1 LVKIAQS
8 WLGDMFKQFVSAA
21 KILTRQVQPGMSLKV
36 RPDDTF
42 LVSYP
47 KSGNTWMRFLIAN
60 LLQQDPPVGLLDADS
75 LIPSVDAKSKRFFD
89 EMKSPRVIKSHFSF
103 IPAYRRVIYVVR
115 DPRDVVMSQYHY
127 QIKRGVLE
135 QGSSLDSFVS
145 RFLKGEVCP
154 YGSWGD
160 NVGSW
165 TATRRDDSNFLLL
178 RYEDMLADVTSGAAR
193 IATFLGL
200 GRNAN
205 CVATAVERSSLE
217 NMRKVEKAEGA
228 RWDSTKGTRQDISF
242 FRSAKSGEGRARLSP
257 ESIERIE
264 DAWGHLMHSLGYA
277 VSSMKPVETLSP
289 APIHL

>member
-1 LVKIAQS
+1 
-8 WLGDMFKQFVSAA
+8 MFKQFLSAA

-36 RPDDTF
+36 RSDDTF

-60 LLQQDPPVGLLDADS
+60 LLQQDPSVGLLDADS

-103 IPAYRRVIYVVR
+103 IPAYKRVIYVVR

-135 QGSSLDSFVS
+135 QGSSLDTFVT
-145 RFLKGEVCP
+145 RFLNGEVCP

-165 TATRRDDSNFLLL
+165 TITRRHDVNFLLL
-178 RYEDMLADVTSGAAR
+178 RYEDMLSDVTSGAAR
-193 IATFLGL
+193 ISAFLGL
-200 GRNAN
+200 SQDAN
-205 CVATAVERSSLE
+205 RIATAVERSSLE

-228 RWDSTKGTRQDISF
+228 KWDSTKGTRQDISF
-242 FRSAKSGEGRARLSP
+242 FRSAKSGEGRATLSRQ
-257 ESIERIE
+257 SVERIE
-264 DAWGHLMHSLGYA
+264 EAWGPLMQSVGYA
-277 VSSMKPVETLSP
+277 VSGLNPVATLSP

>member
-1 LVKIAQS
+1 
-8 WLGDMFKQFVSAA
+8 MFKQFVAAA
-21 KILTRQVQPGMSLKV
+21 KILTRRVQPGMSLKV

-60 LLQQDPPVGLLDADS
+60 LLQQNPPVGLLEADC
-75 LIPSVDAKSKRFFD
+75 LIPSVDGKSKKFFD
-89 EMKSPRVIKSHFSF
+89 DMKSPRVIKSHFSF
-103 IPAYRRVIYVVR
+103 IPAYKRVIYVVR

-135 QGSSLDSFVS
+135 GGASLDGFAQ

-165 TATRRDDSNFLLL
+165 TATRRDDPNFLLL
-178 RYEDMLADVTSGAAR
+178 RYEDMLSDVTTGATKISKFIGFGQDASR
-193 IATFLGL
+193 I
-200 GRNAN
+200 
-205 CVATAVERSSLE
+205 ATAVERSSLE
-217 NMRKVEKAEGA
+217 NMRKVEKAEGKK
-228 RWDSTKGTRQDISF
+228 WDSTKGTRQDMSF
-242 FRSAKSGEGRARLSP
+242 FRSAKSGEGRATLSC

-264 DAWGHLMHSLGYA
+264 KAWGPLMQSVGYA
-277 VSSMKPVETLSP
+277 VSSPNPIASLSP
-289 APIHL
+289 AAMHL

>member
-1 LVKIAQS
+1 MVKIAQS

-145 RFLKGEVCP
+145 RFLQGEVCP

-277 VSSMKPVETLSP
+277 VSSMKPVEALSP

>member
-1 LVKIAQS
+1 
-8 WLGDMFKQFVSAA
+8 MFKQFVSAA
-21 KILTRQVQPGMSLKV
+21 KILKRRVQPGMSLKV

-60 LLQQDPPVGLLDADS
+60 LLHQNPPVGLLEADC
-75 LIPSVDAKSKRFFD
+75 LIPSVDGKTKKFFD

-103 IPAYRRVIYVVR
+103 IPAYKRVIYVVR

-135 QGSSLDSFVS
+135 AGAALDDFVQ

-165 TATRRDDSNFLLL
+165 TATRRDDPNFLLL
-178 RYEDMLADVTSGAAR
+178 RYEDMLADVTTGATK
-193 IATFLGL
+193 ISKFLGF
-200 GRNAN
+200 GQDATRI
-205 CVATAVERSSLE
+205 ATAVERSSLE
-217 NMRKVEKAEGA
+217 NMRKVEKAEGKK
-228 RWDSTKGTRQDISF
+228 WDSTKGTRQDMSF
-242 FRSAKSGEGRARLSP
+242 FRSAKSGEGRATLSR
-257 ESIERIE
+257 ESIERME
-264 DAWGHLMHSLGYA
+264 KTWGPLMQSVGYA
-277 VSSMKPVETLSP
+277 VSTTDSVAALSP
-289 APIHL
+289 AITHP

>member
-1 LVKIAQS
+1 MRRLARSLQF

-21 KILTRQVQPGMSLKV
+21 RILTRQVQPGMSLRV

-60 LLQQDPPVGLLDADS
+60 LLQQDPPVGLLHADS
-75 LIPSVDAKSKRFFD
+75 LIPSVDAKSKKFFD

-165 TATRRDDSNFLLL
+165 TATRRDDPNFLLV
-178 RYEDMLADVTSGAAR
+178 RYEDMLADVTSGAVQ
-193 IATFLGL
+193 ISNFLGL
-200 GRNAN
+200 GGDAN
-205 CVATAVERSSLE
+205 RIAMADERSSLE
-217 NMRKVEKAEGA
+217 NMRKVEKAEGKK
-228 RWDSTKGTRQDISF
+228 WESTKGTRQDLSF
-242 FRSAKSGEGRARLSP
+242 FRSAKSGEGRATLSP
-257 ESIERIE
+257 EAIERIE
-264 DAWGHLMHSLGYA
+264 KAWGPLMRSVGYA
-277 VSSMKPVETLSP
+277 TTTPGELAVLSP
-289 APIHL
+289 EP